1 MSYYYPI
8 QKFLTTE
15 FVVKKEGFWRPS
27 YQLTDG
33 QYSYGM
39 LRHDGVWHTK
49 VIMETADQNWIV
61 DGTKWKNRPIKTQN
75 GEVLATISHNFWGT
89 KVTFAANDG
98 FTATFEKPSVWKGLT
113 IWKAADGTEL
123 VSIEP
128 RIFKTPI
135 ITINPKAK
143 QNKWLLMLAFLALE
157 ISLERQKQA
166 AAASI

>member
-1 MSYYYPI
+1 MSYYQPL
-8 QKFLTTE
+8 QKLLTTE
-15 FVVKKEGFWRPS
+15 FVVKKEGFWCPS

-39 LRHDGVWHTK
+39 LRHDGVWHPK
-49 VIMETADQNWIV
+49 VVMETADQNWII

-98 FTATFEKPSVWKGLT
+98 FIATFEKPSVWKGLT